1 MTNEMDVR
9 AQEVEIDNVRAVGI
23 ADLREVASHTV
34 LRSREG
40 TTHDLEF
47 LGGSR
52 AEVRYTE
59 NGKLR
64 QVTAEGC
71 SMTWTADGALLLRTT
86 GG

>member
-64 QVTAEGC
+64 QITAEGC
-71 SMTWTADGALLLRTT
+71 GMTWTADGALLLRTT
-86 GG
+86 GD